1 MTNDR
6 HHEQALELQLDAL
19 LHEAAGVLPSP
30 SLADRIADAVR
41 ARRSVTP
48 ARAHSP
54 WLFAAALLLGIG
66 TIGAVTWLRNAER
79 AAIVPLQDPQP
90 APQPT
95 PTPAPAPTP
104 APKPQD
110 PAPAPQDPAPKPAP
124 QEAKKVKW
132 TTLIADYS
140 DNLVTEVDE
149 SGRTTLHLTRSS
161 ARGMWRASNTGNLLV
176 TEFSVSRVREIRRD
190 GTTVWAYENLKNPYD
205 ATNCPAATCSS
216 PTRLAAVS
224 SK

>member
-95 PTPAPAPTP
+95 PTPTPAPAPTP

-149 SGRTTLHLTRSS
+149 SGRTTLHLNEIFGAWDVESLD
-161 ARGMWRASNTGNLLV
+161 TGNLLV

-190 GTTVWAYENLKNPYD
+190 GTD
-205 ATNCPAATCSS
+205 
-216 PTRLAAVS
+216 RLGL
-224 SK
+224 